1 MRYLNEIELH
11 SNIRR
16 QAVSSPIGR
25 ASHAGTGEQL
35 RGPEVTGAA
44 GRMPLMRWCPR
55 QDSRRPTKTRHGNM
69 RRPVSP
75 GKCTQLHRQHYKWRH
90 GAVHIYMDYHPTNRN
105 PSNARGSH
113 TDIHVHAGRHVCYK
127 PDCCR

>member
-35 RGPEVTGAA
+35 RGPEVTG
-44 GRMPLMRWCPR
+44 
-55 QDSRRPTKTRHGNM
+55 DSSYR
-69 RRPVSP
+69 
-75 GKCTQLHRQHYKWRH
+75 
-90 GAVHIYMDYHPTNRN
+90 TNIALN
-105 PSNARGSH
+105 NLG
-113 TDIHVHAGRHVCYK
+113 DLWQK
-127 PDCCR
+127 